1 MGTSATRRSPVR
13 WIVSGGLLVGT
24 LDLLFACGFWAMR
37 GVPPIRIA
45 QSIAAGVL
53 GDASF
58 DGGAASAW
66 LGVGLHYCIAMMFV
80 LVYWL
85 MARRAAA
92 LLRRPLR
99 YGLLYGLLLYLAM
112 NFVVLPLSAAG
123 MASFNDAPWLVA
135 SIAMHLL
142 IGVLCAR
149 FARRAAQLVA

>member
-1 MGTSATRRSPVR
+1 MDTSIPHSSPAR
-13 WIVSGGLLVGT
+13 WIIAGGLLVGT
-24 LDLLFACGFWAMR
+24 LDLLFASGFWAMR
-37 GVPPIRIA
+37 NVPPIRIA

-66 LGVGLHYCIAMMFV
+66 LGVGLHYFIAMMFV

-92 LLRRPLR
+92 LLLQPVR
-99 YGLLYGLLLYLAM
+99 YGLLYGLLLYLVM

-123 MASFNDAPWLVA
+123 MPSFNDASWVVA

-142 IGVLCAR
+142 VGVLCAC
-149 FARRAAQLVA
+149 FARRAARATA

>member
-1 MGTSATRRSPVR
+1 MDISPRPSPAR
-13 WIVSGGLLVGT
+13 WIIAGGLLVGT
-24 LDLLFACGFWAMR
+24 LDLLFAGGFWAMR
-37 GVPPIRIA
+37 NVPPIRIA

-53 GDASF
+53 GDASY

-66 LGVGLHYCIAMMFV
+66 LGVVLHYFIAMMFV

-92 LLRRPLR
+92 LLQRPVR
-99 YGLLYGLLLYLAM
+99 YGLLYGLLLYLVM

-123 MASFNDAPWLVA
+123 MPSFNDRSWLVA
-135 SIAMHLL
+135 SVAMHLL

-149 FARRAAQLVA
+149 FARRAGM

>member
-1 MGTSATRRSPVR
+1 MDISPRPSPAR
-13 WIVSGGLLVGT
+13 WIIAGGLLVGT
-24 LDLLFACGFWAMR
+24 LDLLFAGGFWAMR

-53 GDASF
+53 GDASY

-66 LGVGLHYCIAMMFV
+66 LGVVLHYFIAMMFV

-92 LLRRPLR
+92 LLQRPVR
-99 YGLLYGLLLYLAM
+99 YGLLYGLLLYLVM

-123 MASFNDAPWLVA
+123 MPSFNDTSWLVA

-149 FARRAAQLVA
+149 FARRAGM

>member
-1 MGTSATRRSPVR
+1 MDISPRPSPAR
-13 WIVSGGLLVGT
+13 WIIAGGLLVGT
-24 LDLLFACGFWAMR
+24 LDLLFAGGFWAMR
-37 GVPPIRIA
+37 NVPPIRIA

-53 GDASF
+53 GDASY

-66 LGVGLHYCIAMMFV
+66 LGVVLHYFIAMMFV

-92 LLRRPLR
+92 LLQRPVR
-99 YGLLYGLLLYLAM
+99 YGLLYGLLLYLVM

-123 MASFNDAPWLVA
+123 MPSFNDTSWLVA
-135 SIAMHLL
+135 SVAMHLL

-149 FARRAAQLVA
+149 FARRAGM

>member
-1 MGTSATRRSPVR
+1 MDISPRPSPAR
-13 WIVSGGLLVGT
+13 WIIAGGLLVGT
-24 LDLLFACGFWAMR
+24 LDLLFASGFWAMR
-37 GVPPIRIA
+37 NVPPIRIA

-66 LGVGLHYCIAMMFV
+66 LGVGLHYFIAIMFV

-85 MARRAAA
+85 MARRATA
-92 LLRRPLR
+92 LLQQPVR
-99 YGLLYGLLLYLAM
+99 YGLLYGLLLYLVM

-123 MASFNDAPWLVA
+123 MASFNDASWVIA

-149 FARRAAQLVA
+149 FARRATRATA